1 MSPGC
6 SVTFSVEIDSRPPS
20 GIESRALIAI
30 LTSASANSDRSTRI
44 GQVPLAMPIDR
55 SMFTRVEPERTSRMA
70 STAAAG

>member
-1 MSPGC
+1 
-6 SVTFSVEIDSRPPS
+6 
-20 GIESRALIAI
+20 LIAI